1 MSLYWK
7 SVNDVTRLIMYSVD
21 KWEGMDLPSPQKS
34 GTWTQKYSYA
44 EMRAKQIVKTW
55 LKKKA

>member
-21 KWEGMDLPSPQKS
+21 KWEGMDLPSPQTS
-34 GTWTQKYSYA
+34 GTWTQKYAYA
-44 EMRAKQIVKTW
+44 EMCAKQIVKTW